1 MKPLTPLSEQREA
14 KEVCFVIPKLALSS
28 MPVVQNFQNDDISVN
43 EVFLCAQFIVHVL
56 KKERECFSDRSKQTQ
71 RARAR
76 EREGS
81 NTRNLVLIRL
91 FQFLERIAQ

>member
-1 MKPLTPLSEQREA
+1 
-14 KEVCFVIPKLALSS
+14 

-43 EVFLCAQFIVHVL
+43 RVTKYFCAHSLLFTFYARR
-56 KKERECFSDRSKQTQ
+56 KNASAFSDRSKQTQ